1 MTTLLEESAANL
13 DKSSAGLQEIL
24 DSHCFDRA
32 DTQKRVL
39 VYLWE
44 QRGKDVSEYGIAT
57 EALGRRPDFDPK
69 IDATVRVQ
77 VSRLRK
83 KLKEF
88 YETEGRNCPVRLQ
101 IPIGSHSIEVL
112 EQSPPILSLAEPIPE
127 RKPWRVPHWAFITLS
142 VLCVFFAVLTIWF
155 WSSSKRTT
163 HPSDSSVLLNQP
175 LPFWKDLLSVS
186 PRSHIVL
193 PTPVFLKFPSKRGL
207 RVRDIDVNDFQ
218 QWRTSQDLVSVS
230 RYAGEPRLEQAYTVA
245 SDTFAAIRLARYL
258 DSVGLGNSL
267 TFSDSSSSSMGDLES
282 SSEIVLGSHGTLHA
296 LQSYLD
302 GMNFVLT
309 ENESSVEAR
318 TSNGGAPREIFRAVD
333 EGGGRTIE
341 PGLIAF
347 LPGRSEATRLL
358 ILQSRRTAALVEMMT
373 TATGAEM
380 IDRLRKK
387 KGNPRFFEVVVL
399 AEMNG
404 DHMIR
409 AWPLDLVA
417 VDPGKF
423 GR

>member
-1 MTTLLEESAANL
+1 MPTSPVEPEAN
-13 DKSSAGLQEIL
+13 SNEVPAYLQEVL
-24 DSHCFDRA
+24 GSRCFDRA
-32 DTQKRVL
+32 DTQKKVL
-39 VYLWE
+39 IYLWA

-88 YETEGRNCPVRLQ
+88 YETEGRNAAYHLQ
-101 IPIGSHSIEVL
+101 IPIGAHSLEVL
-112 EQSPPILSLAEPIPE
+112 AQSLPASTSAVEPVSWRPPQ
-127 RKPWRVPHWAFITLS
+127 WGFVTLLI
-142 VLCVFFAVLTIWF
+142 LCVFFAGLSAWF
-155 WSSSKRTT
+155 WSSNKRATQL
-163 HPSDSSVLLNQP
+163 HDLHGVLNQP
-175 LPFWKDLLSVS
+175 LPFWKQFLGASS
-186 PRSHIVL
+186 RSQIVL
-193 PTPVFLKFPSKRGL
+193 PTPIFLQFSSKRGL

-218 QWRTSQDLVSVS
+218 QWRSSPELVTISQ
-230 RYAGEPRLEQAYTVA
+230 YAGEPRLEQGYTVT

-267 TFSDSSSSSMGDLES
+267 TFNNSSDSSMSDLES
-282 SSEIVLGSHGTLHA
+282 SSEIVFGSHGTLHA
-296 LQSYLD
+296 FQPFLD
-302 GMNFVLT
+302 KMSFVLT
-309 ENESSVEAR
+309 ENESSVEQRIANHP
-318 TSNGGAPREIFRAVD
+318 SPHEIFRAVD
-333 EGGGRTIE
+333 EGAGRTIE

-347 LPGRSEATRLL
+347 LPGKDGRTELL

-373 TATGAEM
+373 SATGAEM
-380 IDRLRKK
+380 IEQLRKK

-409 AWPLDLVA
+409 AWPLDLA
-417 VDPGKF
+417 PVDPARF
-423 GR
+423 GS